1 MPALVPVAR
10 SRKYVTLEPLPAD
23 HHDGLVAAA
32 SDSEPLDPRHT
43 AVPRPAEMRA
53 KVERRLAAS
62 RALLPQSVLPALTI
76 QDRGRTVRVQDPHSG
91 KPGAIIGKST
101 SINAGASSPGVD
113 IFIPRKGA
121 KRHGVRRAQTRT
133 AAGSQRDTVV
143 FSMLPAKRPQASTG
157 LDCRLARYP

>member
-1 MPALVPVAR
+1 MTALVPVAR

-53 KVERRLAAS
+53 KVERRLALQES
-62 RALLPQSVLPALTI
+62 DMMPPSI
-76 QDRGRTVRVQDPHSG
+76 VRVQDPHSG

-101 SINAGASSPGVD
+101 SINAGASSPDVD